1 MVNLQMIMNNYF
13 MLAKNDYLYLQYG
26 KNTGL
31 YNNIAIQ
38 SQQVV
43 EKYLKHLVDT
53 FCVDNPEANNTLK
66 THNLIK
72 IYKILIDSDIDLKM
86 NKGELSLLKDFY
98 FNARY
103 PGDDFIEV
111 TKDEANDCL
120 SIVEEVKQKVEDY
133 LAKNGYCSKCG
144 SKFLSTG
151 SCSCENG
158 ENGDGG

>member
-1 MVNLQMIMNNYF
+1 MSMNSYYA
-13 MLAKNDYLYLQYG
+13 LAQNDYLYLQNG
-26 KNTGL
+26 RNTGL
-31 YNNIAIQ
+31 YNNIAVQ

-53 FCVDNPEANNTLK
+53 FCVDNSEANNALK

-72 IYKILIDSDIDLKM
+72 IYKILMDSGVDLKV

-111 TKDEANDCL
+111 TQDEANDCL
-120 SIVEEVKQKVEDY
+120 NIVEEVKQKVEDY
-133 LAKNGYCSKCG
+133 LTKNRYCIKCG
-144 SKFLSTG
+144 AKMLSTG
-151 SCSCENG
+151 GCSNIFCA
-158 ENGDGG
+158 